1 MRNRRT
7 PFLHFNVFI
16 GFAMFLHIPQVLNAA
31 EIARARALLS
41 DSSPWRDGA
50 TSAGAQAV
58 RQKNNQQLSQ
68 DSDASRELQAMVLAA
83 VQRDPLFFSS
93 ALPKR
98 IFNPLFN
105 RYSGGSNFYGEHV
118 DGAVLHSKA
127 SQQWVRSDIS
137 CTLFLSDPKDY
148 DGGEL
153 VIRES
158 FGDKRIKLPAGD
170 LILYPGSTVHQVTPV
185 TRGTRMASFFWVE
198 SMVRSTEQRQMLFD
212 MDMQLLRL
220 RKDIGEQHPAI
231 IGLTG
236 TYHNLLRLWA
246 DV

>member
-1 MRNRRT
+1 
-7 PFLHFNVFI
+7 
-16 GFAMFLHIPQVLNAA
+16 MFVHIPQVLHSA
-31 EIARARALLS
+31 ELTRARQLLS
-41 DSSPWRDGA
+41 NSNAWRDGA
-50 TSAGAQAV
+50 NSAGAQAV

-68 DSDASRELQAMVLAA
+68 DSDASRELQTLVLAA
-83 VQRDPLFFSS
+83 VQRDPLFFSA
-93 ALPKR
+93 ALPRR

-105 RYSGGSNFYGEHV
+105 RYSGASNFYGEHV

-127 SQQWVRSDIS
+127 SQQWVRTDIS
-137 CTLFLSDPKDY
+137 CTLFLTDPADY

-153 VIRES
+153 VIRDQ
-158 FGDKRIKLPAGD
+158 FGDKKIKLPAGD
-170 LILYPGSTVHQVTPV
+170 LILYPGSTVHQVMPV
-185 TRGTRMASFFWVE
+185 TKGARVASFFWVE
-198 SMVRSTEQRQMLFD
+198 SMVRATEQRQMLFD

-220 RKDIGEQHPAI
+220 RKEVGEQHPAI